1 MQVSTFLTLF
11 QNPSADYINVHTNA
25 HGGGAM
31 RAQLRP
37 TDSMTFPITL
47 DSANETAAIK
57 LTGTAPSRITVRTL
71 RNEDGSVAAGTVFF
85 DVNYRMA
92 GAASFTGLHI
102 HDAGKGVNGAISIP
116 MVPTYDANF
125 SSDTGFGN
133 YFNWTPGLVNVA
145 TLSDVVTNPENH
157 YANIHTTL
165 DPAGTRARPTR
176 PHREHRARRYQRH
189 FRRSG
194 DNKILVAP
202 GGLISIFGTNLV
214 KTATDLSGWA
224 GRVLP
229 STLNGSSVTIGGKN
243 AAILYVGPGQIN
255 AQVPVD
261 VPAGQQAVVVKSVVG
276 TSTSFNVTVAATAPA
291 IFFSAAGAAVLKNA
305 DFSVVSATNPA
316 KAGDV
321 ILVYC
326 TGLGATSASLATGTV
341 VPATPTA
348 NASVPVT
355 ATIGGKPATV
365 TYAIAS
371 PGFAGL
377 YQVALTVPAGVTGS
391 SPIVLT
397 QGTVNSNAASISVQ

>member
-1 MQVSTFLTLF
+1 M
-11 QNPSADYINVHTNA
+11 
-25 HGGGAM
+25 
-31 RAQLRP
+31 
-37 TDSMTFPITL
+37 
-47 DSANETAAIK
+47 
-57 LTGTAPSRITVRTL
+57 
-71 RNEDGSVAAGTVFF
+71 
-85 DVNYRMA
+85 
-92 GAASFTGLHI
+92 
-102 HDAGKGVNGAISIP
+102 
-116 MVPTYDANF
+116 
-125 SSDTGFGN
+125 
-133 YFNWTPGLVNVA
+133 
-145 TLSDVVTNPENH
+145 
-157 YANIHTTL
+157 
-165 DPAGTRARPTR
+165 
-176 PHREHRARRYQRH
+176 
-189 FRRSG
+189 
-194 DNKILVAP
+194 
-202 GGLISIFGTNLV
+202 
-214 KTATDLSGWA
+214 
-224 GRVLP
+224 
-229 STLNGSSVTIGGKN
+229 TIGGKN

-276 TSTSFNVTVAATAPA
+276 ASTSFNVTVAATAPA

-305 DFSVVSATNPA
+305 DFSVVSAANPA

-341 VPATPTA
+341 VPSTTTA

>member
-1 MQVSTFLTLF
+1 
-11 QNPSADYINVHTNA
+11 
-25 HGGGAM
+25 M

-47 DSANETAAIK
+47 DSANETSTIK
-57 LTGTAPSRITVRTL
+57 LTGTAPSLITVRTL

-92 GAASFTGLHI
+92 GPASFTGLHI

-165 DPAGTRARPTR
+165 DPGGSARAQLAGIVSAAPAVTSAIS
-176 PHREHRARRYQRH
+176 AV
-189 FRRSG
+189 G

-261 VPAGQQAVVVKSVVG
+261 VPAGQQAVVVKSVIG
-276 TSTSFNVTVAATAPA
+276 TSASFNVTVAATAPA

-341 VPATPTA
+341 VPSTTTA